1 MRTMLAVAFTV
12 VATCMPAVAQAQ
24 SFELGVKGGVVF
36 ATLTGGQEEFSE
48 GMFERISYDA
58 SIALGGAFAFRI
70 GDRMAFQPEV
80 LFVQRAYEL
89 QLHGGADAYD
99 PFPLDID
106 GRLTWNYLAFPML
119 FRLAMGGAGMQLLAG
134 PSLNVSLECWDCGSA
149 VDVGIA
155 VGAGFYGETFTLEG
169 RYEEGLREIAWWMGD
184 GSHRNRA
191 VLVLFG
197 VRRR

>member
-1 MRTMLAVAFTV
+1 MRAMLAAAFTV

-48 GMFERISYDA
+48 GVFERISYDA
-58 SIALGGAFAFRI
+58 SIAMGGAFAFRI
-70 GDRMAFQPEV
+70 GDRVAFQPEV
-80 LFVQRAYEL
+80 LFVQRAYES
-89 QLHGGADAYD
+89 QLHGGADD

-106 GRLTWNYLAFPML
+106 GRLTWNYLEFPML

-134 PSLNVSLECWDCGSA
+134 PSLNISLDSWQCGPA

-155 VGAGFYGETFTLEG
+155 VGAGLYGETFTMEG
-169 RYEEGLREIAWWMGD
+169 RYEEGLREIWWMD
-184 GSHRNRA
+184 PGSRRHRA
-191 VLVLFG
+191 FLVLFG